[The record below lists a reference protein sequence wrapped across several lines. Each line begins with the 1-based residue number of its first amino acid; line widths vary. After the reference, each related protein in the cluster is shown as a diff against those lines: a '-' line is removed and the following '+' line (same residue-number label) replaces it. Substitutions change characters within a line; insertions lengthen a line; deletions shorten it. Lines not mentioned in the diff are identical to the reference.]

1 MAKYLI
7 EETLAPQV
15 MAGMLKNPE
24 DRMEP
29 VSRIFEVAGCKLDH
43 FYGSLIENKT
53 YLIVESPD
61 LKSIYAVTANFL
73 AAGVASSIKCSP
85 LFTTSEAVDLCKKAA
100 GLPYRP
106 PGK

>member
-1 MAKYLI
+1 MGKYLI

-15 MAGMLKNPE
+15 FTDMLHNPE

-29 VSRIFEVAGCKLDH
+29 VRHIFGSASCNLEQ

-61 LKSIYAVTANFL
+61 LKSVYTVTANFL
-73 AAGVASSIKCSP
+73 AAGAALSIKCTP
-85 LFTTSEAVDLCKKAA
+85 LVTTSEAVDLCKKAA
-100 GLPYRP
+100 SLPYRP